1 MRDLQTSFADPTE
14 EKILR
19 RIPLEIAA
27 LSAVFGL
34 GAALLFDPVSGVILL
49 AGGLLSA
56 LSLLWLKGALSRV
69 LDRGKTRA
77 LKAGIALYVLRFL
90 LILGA
95 FFLIILLFPGKLVAF
110 VAGFSAVIPVIGT
123 EAAVSLVRIKAM
135 KP

>member
-1 MRDLQTSFADPTE
+1 MSDPQTSFADPTE

-27 LSAVFGL
+27 LSAVFAL
-34 GAALLFDPVSGVILL
+34 AAALLFDPISGALLL

-56 LSLLWLKGALSRV
+56 LSFLWLKGALARV

-77 LKAGIALYVLRFL
+77 LKAGIALYALRFL

-95 FFLIILLFPGKLVAF
+95 FFLIILLFPRKLVAF
-110 VAGFSAVIPVIGT
+110 AAGFSAVIPIIGV
-123 EAAVSLVRIKAM
+123 EAAVALVRMKAV